1 MREIGG
7 GVMNVG
13 VLRGR
18 CEATHVALKHFF
30 EQVLKLLEAL
40 FCVPTGLCLTHHH
53 CHFSQEVAHTLE
65 DRPCKIKSRL
75 QNEIEMQCSHSP
87 TLVHQAPTLHRP
99 LKSRM
104 ERDRSPAGNGYAGSV

>member
-40 FCVPTGLCLTHHH
+40 FCVPLHKTPHHPKLKRGKKIRAIPRVVTMLKSGRLGLD
-53 CHFSQEVAHTLE
+53 FI
-65 DRPCKIKSRL
+65 IKSSIHSAQHKKNSRGHL
-75 QNEIEMQCSHSP
+75 KTGYIVYIKEEI
-87 TLVHQAPTLHRP
+87 V
-99 LKSRM
+99 
-104 ERDRSPAGNGYAGSV
+104 